1 MKAITTRY
9 HGPTDTRGSRISATD
24 GDNRISIPYPYE
36 LNTDAGHRKAA
47 LALCNKLKWSKC
59 DTLISGG
66 LKTGNVYVFL
76 PDNCKC
82 TGPLE
87 GRRSRRRGRK

>member
-9 HGPTDTRGSRISATD
+9 VGPGNVRGARIIATD
-24 GDNRISIPYPYE
+24 GDNRISIPYDYSG
-36 LNTDAGHRKAA
+36 NTDQVHRKAA
-47 LALCNKLKWSKC
+47 LALCHKLKWSGC

-87 GRRSRRRGRK
+87 GRRSRRRGRR